1 MEIEPLSRGVD
12 KDSDDEENVL
22 DKTEGEVEA
31 NSLEMPDDSVD
42 VARMDELDE
51 LPGMTIT

>member
-1 MEIEPLSRGVD
+1 M
-12 KDSDDEENVL
+12 L

-31 NSLEMPDDSVD
+31 NPLELPDDSVE